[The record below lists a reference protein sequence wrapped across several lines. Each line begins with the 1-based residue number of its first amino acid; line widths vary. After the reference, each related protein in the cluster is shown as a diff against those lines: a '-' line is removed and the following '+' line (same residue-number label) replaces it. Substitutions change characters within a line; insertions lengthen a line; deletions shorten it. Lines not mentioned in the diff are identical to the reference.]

1 MEFTVGEGRGWRL
14 PAILAVSTLL
24 VSSLV
29 TAQWWRP
36 VPARYPEEGRQYLE
50 GFVFCRGQYRQVVD
64 EWLGQGW
71 FTDYPDSEYNFM
83 TRLSQLTTVE
93 IQRTA
98 YGDPEHL
105 VLTLDDPRLFEFP
118 FLFMSD
124 VGTIGINDIE
134 AENLRKYLLAG
145 GFLYVDDFWGPVAWD
160 RWASQ
165 IGRVLPPGDYPIVD
179 IPPTHPIFRTFFTVD
194 EVPQIPSIQYWNM
207 TGRADTS
214 ERGMNSAEP
223 HFRGIFDENG
233 RLLVAMTH
241 NTDIAD
247 GWEREGESREFFER
261 FSLTK
266 SYPFGVNLVLYALS
280 H

>member
-1 MEFTVGEGRGWRL
+1 M

-24 VSSLV
+24 VASLLS
-29 TAQWWRP
+29 AQWWRRA
-36 VPARYPEEGRQYLE
+36 PARYPEEGRQYLE
-50 GFVFCRGQYRQVVD
+50 GFVFCRGQYRQVIN

-124 VGTIGINDIE
+124 VGTIGINDVE
-134 AENLRKYLLAG
+134 AENLRRYLLAG
-145 GFLYVDDFWGPVAWD
+145 GFLYVDDFWGPAAWD
-160 RWASQ
+160 HWSRQ

-179 IPPTHPIFRTFFTVD
+179 IPVTHPIFRTFFTVD

-207 TGRADTS
+207 TGGVDTS
-214 ERGMNSAEP
+214 ERGSNSAEP